1 MRKLFCYGKQDYCDQ
16 AICSGACEFHDG
28 SGSEYRKID
37 TIGDNIR
44 AMFATDEGIAEVIL
58 ALDITLA
65 DDGKEFT
72 MYYCDGKNNCI
83 DEDGNITCTD
93 EMRKACIVRWF
104 RRPVEGTKPT
114 MTEEMQDSGLVE
126 EE

>member
-44 AMFATDEGIAEVIL
+44 AMFATDEGIAEVLL

-93 EMRKACIVRWF
+93 EMRKACIVRWL